1 MCLTEA
7 VGHDLSLMKRLYEET
22 GSPPLCR
29 SGILSMLMSLE
40 TPGTTYHPLTTSS
53 RLIVLLHCRHP
64 FCIFVFIFVWSVALS
79 FCFSLLILSGFVLFF
94 CFFLQVFFLHFD
106 CVFFF
111 LLMQVLNIPTCKS
124 KCTCRF
130 CSNKELQFLLHFSWF
145 SWNICI
151 C

>member
-40 TPGTTYHPLTTSS
+40 TPGTTYHPLTASP

-64 FCIFVFIFVWSVALS
+64 FCIFVFTQRSVALS
-79 FCFSLLILSGFVLFF
+79 FCFFWFLSSNFVWICFLFCKFPFCILIVSFF
-94 CFFLQVFFLHFD
+94 S
-106 CVFFF
+106 
-111 LLMQVLNIPTCKS
+111 LLMQVLNIPTCMS
-124 KCTCRF
+124 KCKCRF
-130 CSNKELQFLLHFSWF
+130 CSNKELQSLLYFSWF